1 VLHSKGCYSS
11 SVRAGLASSEGVSSD
26 IAQPV
31 VLSSIVLLAI
41 FYAFTLSLL
50 VCRAEAEPLAAVSP
64 IVPVLNHALSQT
76 AVEEPVPVEES
87 EPTIDLSFSSLSLTN
102 LSGAAVDSDELE
114 NKKVVIYFWSI
125 YCRGCV
131 GAFEELETLRS
142 DLAKENAE
150 LLTVHLFEPNTE
162 KLISAVRRIGISLP
176 ILLAPKKIRELFAIR
191 LLPTSL
197 VFDRKHQLVA
207 RFEGKY
213 NDSDVR
219 LSILNKVSTPI
230 EESKDQAAAPVAID
244 SHQHAEAA
252 AASALASN

>member
-1 VLHSKGCYSS
+1 
-11 SVRAGLASSEGVSSD
+11 
-26 IAQPV
+26 
-31 VLSSIVLLAI
+31 
-41 FYAFTLSLL
+41 
-50 VCRAEAEPLAAVSP
+50 
-64 IVPVLNHALSQT
+64 
-76 AVEEPVPVEES
+76 
-87 EPTIDLSFSSLSLTN
+87 
-102 LSGAAVDSDELE
+102 
-114 NKKVVIYFWSI
+114 
-125 YCRGCV
+125 
-131 GAFEELETLRS
+131 
-142 DLAKENAE
+142 

-230 EESKDQAAAPVAID
+230 EESKDQAAAPDKLVSERDEKLKSIVGSD
-244 SHQHAEAA
+244 SSTGTGSSTAV
-252 AASALASN
+252 